1 MTTASNTPHD
11 ALFRALLEDAG
22 LADRLVRDSLPPEVA
37 ALLAPAPVRR
47 VSGSWIDE
55 ALAGHQTDA
64 LFEAGL
70 REGGSTLV
78 YLLLEHKARPDP
90 GVPVQLLRYVTRIWS
105 AHVAENGAAGGLPP
119 VVPVVFYHGRQRWT
133 VPRSVSGMIAAPGP
147 LKALARSM
155 EYILHDL
162 ARLAP
167 ADLPGDRVARAVL
180 TALVLAFVRDVPRAR
195 LVELLAALPEGGAL
209 ESRVLAYIVSQLNI
223 DEAELRA
230 ASREARP
237 LTWET
242 LMGTIA
248 ETWIERGKAEGIA
261 IGEQRGK
268 AEGKAE
274 TLLRQL
280 RRRFGALPGPV
291 EARVGTASP
300 AQVDGWLDAVLDG
313 DSLGDV
319 LAAPPRKAP

>member
-22 LADRLVRDSLPPEVA
+22 LADRLVRDSLP
-37 ALLAPAPVRR
+37 
-47 VSGSWIDE
+47 
-55 ALAGHQTDA
+55 
-64 LFEAGL
+64 
-70 REGGSTLV
+70 
-78 YLLLEHKARPDP
+78 
-90 GVPVQLLRYVTRIWS
+90 
-105 AHVAENGAAGGLPP
+105 
-119 VVPVVFYHGRQRWT
+119 
-133 VPRSVSGMIAAPGP
+133 
-147 LKALARSM
+147 
-155 EYILHDL
+155 
-162 ARLAP
+162 
-167 ADLPGDRVARAVL
+167 
-180 TALVLAFVRDVPRAR
+180 RAR

-209 ESRVLAYIVSQLNI
+209 ESRLLACIVSQLNI

-261 IGEQRGK
+261 IGEQRGKAEGITIGEQRGK